1 VKALVTGAAGFIGSH
16 LTERL
21 LRDGHEV
28 SGVDSFSDYYARSIK
43 DHNLSAAK
51 KSSRF
56 RFIEGDLNEMDLAAL
71 LNGIDAVFHL
81 AARAGVRTSWG
92 REFDAYLRDNVLA
105 TQKLLEATRDSNV
118 RRVVFASSSS
128 IYGDAERY
136 PTPESVTPAPISPYG
151 VSKLAA
157 ENLCRLY
164 WRRSA
169 VPAVSLRFFTVYGP
183 RQRPDMAFH
192 IFGRALLTGRPIEI
206 YGDGTQSREFTYVDD
221 VVDAVVLAAERGEPG
236 AVYNVGGGS
245 ETTLLDVVSLMMQ
258 LAGREVPVLH
268 RDSMA
273 GDARRT
279 AADLTLARQQLGY
292 APKVSLPDGLQAELD
307 WLRGLLNRE
316 TRAGSAADLLKTG
329 ARR

>member
-1 VKALVTGAAGFIGSH
+1 
-16 LTERL
+16 
-21 LRDGHEV
+21 
-28 SGVDSFSDYYARSIK
+28 
-43 DHNLSAAK
+43 
-51 KSSRF
+51 
-56 RFIEGDLNEMDLAAL
+56 
-71 LNGIDAVFHL
+71 
-81 AARAGVRTSWG
+81 
-92 REFDAYLRDNVLA
+92 
-105 TQKLLEATRDSNV
+105 
-118 RRVVFASSSS
+118 
-128 IYGDAERY
+128 
-136 PTPESVTPAPISPYG
+136 
-151 VSKLAA
+151 
-157 ENLCRLY
+157 
-164 WRRSA
+164 
-169 VPAVSLRFFTVYGP
+169 
-183 RQRPDMAFH
+183 MAFH